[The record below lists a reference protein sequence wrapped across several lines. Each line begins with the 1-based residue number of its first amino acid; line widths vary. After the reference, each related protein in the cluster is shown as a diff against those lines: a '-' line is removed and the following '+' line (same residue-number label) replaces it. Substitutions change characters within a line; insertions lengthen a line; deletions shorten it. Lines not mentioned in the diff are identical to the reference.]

1 MKWSLD
7 LGKHFGNDWNFESK
21 VSLSKQED
29 CSTLG
34 QFSILEK
41 ILNTYQQNHNVIHC
55 SNQKINFYGP
65 YIYLRI

>member
-1 MKWSLD
+1 MKWSLG

-34 QFSILEK
+34 QFPILEK
-41 ILNTYQQNHNVIHC
+41 N
-55 SNQKINFYGP
+55 P
-65 YIYLRI
+65 